1 MLVLV
6 CIYIKKKSPKKFKK
20 TVITLIICLGGWKL
34 RRGMV
39 FGGSFFFFNSVYI
52 SNTVQC
58 SDHMNTLP
66 SQKIK

>member
-39 FGGSFFFFNSVYI
+39 FGGSFFFLTVYI
-52 SNTVQC
+52 FLILFNAQT
-58 SDHMNTLP
+58 
-66 SQKIK
+66 I